1 MNIFMHMYSRTFP
14 LLPTPCPPPRQPR
27 TSDSFPHILPG
38 LRCPSSNVKSHCSGG
53 GTVLTLTLDDFF
65 FFLNKSLK
73 VRTKVIP
80 TPIHLYSIIEFLPG
94 GFLKINCSSFSKY

>member
-1 MNIFMHMYSRTFP
+1 M
-14 LLPTPCPPPRQPR
+14 
-27 TSDSFPHILPG
+27 
-38 LRCPSSNVKSHCSGG
+38 LRVTVLEV

-80 TPIHLYSIIEFLPG
+80 YSIFEFLPG
-94 GFLKINCSSFSKY
+94 DFLKINCSSFSKY